1 MLADR
6 PVDHQQKLNLRW
18 TFSNGLSALRLALAV
33 PASLT
38 LWASM
43 GGVTIALFVL
53 AALTDILDGYLARRL
68 DEVSD
73 LGKILD
79 PLADKVFVAVIVVV
93 MLLKGLLPLWFVGIV
108 IARDLL
114 ILFGGIVVERKTGAV
129 LPSNYPGKIAVLVL
143 STTLLLIVADA
154 GWTTVRVMEGL
165 SLALLAL
172 SFVLY
177 AVRGVRAFRRGS
189 VAA

>member
-1 MLADR
+1 MRSDQSS
-6 PVDHQQKLNLRW
+6 DQQQKLNLRW
-18 TFSNGLSALRLALAV
+18 TLSNGLSALRMALVV
-33 PASLT
+33 PASMT

-53 AALTDILDGYLARRL
+53 AALTDFLDGYFARRL
-68 DEVSD
+68 NEVSD

-79 PLADKVFVAVIVVV
+79 PLADKVFVGVIVVV
-93 MLLKGLLPLWFVGIV
+93 LMLKGLLPLWFVGIV
-108 IARDLL
+108 VARDLL
-114 ILFGGIVVERKTGAV
+114 ILLGGIAVERKVGVV

-154 GWTTVRVMEGL
+154 GWTTIRIMEGI

-177 AVRGVRAFRRGS
+177 AVRGVRAFQRRDV
-189 VAA
+189 VA